1 MRKISIRGASENN
14 LRGID
19 LDIPHEAFT
28 VISGLSG
35 SGKSSL
41 AFDTIF
47 KEGQRRYVESLSSYA
62 RQFLG
67 QMERPRVDHIEGLS
81 PAAAIDQR
89 SANRSPR
96 STVGTIT
103 EISDY
108 LRLLFA
114 RIGQVHCHRCGT
126 EIRPQTADQI
136 VDHVLRGSK
145 GELGLIL
152 APVVRH
158 RKGEHRELVSQWQ
171 RAGYVRAR
179 FDGEVHRLDAAPKLA
194 RTKWHDVEVVIDRIK
209 IAEDRRERITDSIE
223 TAIELADGMVV
234 IATDDRDELLSS
246 KYGCPGCG
254 ASIEPPEPA
263 SFSFNS
269 RRGSCPTCHGLGK
282 VTDIDPERLIRDS
295 ELSIRDG
302 AIALT
307 NSSGYTLY
315 ARMPMQSWEQLGKAF
330 DFSIDTPWQEL
341 SNEQRDLILHGS
353 GRRKFTETRSWESD
367 GGQST
372 GSRTKQRTWRGLV
385 PLLRRRSKS
394 SGGLVQWAQKLLSEQ
409 TCQACDGARLR
420 AESLSVRFR
429 GFNIA
434 EINAMPIGKAR
445 TFLSESDLPSREA
458 QIADQILREID
469 VRLEFLER
477 VGLSYLTLDRG
488 ADSLAGG
495 EGQRIRLAAQIGSG
509 LEGVLYVLDEP
520 SIGLHHRDN
529 AGLLRTLGALR
540 SRGNTVLAVEH
551 DEMTIRSADH
561 VIDIG
566 PGAGH
571 EGGLVVAEGTPDE
584 VGRGESPTG
593 RYLRGVDAIPIPKRR
608 RRGSGSRL
616 SIQGARHHNLKNV
629 DVDFPLET
637 LVCVTGVSGSGKST
651 LIDDILKRALSA
663 KLHGAQAKP
672 GRHDRITGVENLEK
686 VIEID
691 QSPIGRNPRS
701 NPATYSGVF
710 DHIRDLFH
718 RLPNSRARGYRPGRF
733 SFNVKGGRCEAC
745 EGRGSTVVEMQ
756 FMGDVEIVCENC
768 GGSRFNRE
776 TLRIL
781 YKGKSI
787 ADVLDMRVGDALE
800 FFETIPRIQ
809 RIMNTMVDVGLGYLP
824 LGQSS
829 TTLSGGEA
837 QRLKLSSQL
846 ARPPSGHT
854 LYILDEPTTG
864 LHFYDVK
871 RLVDVLQ
878 RLVESGNTVIV
889 VEHNPEIIKVSDWVV
904 DLGPEGGEAG
914 GYLVAAGTPEK
925 VARTHGSYT
934 GEMLADVLAGR
945 PLGSSGT
952 ETGPRPTGQST
963 DGSLIVRGAR
973 KHNLKSV
980 NVRIPK
986 EKLTVVTG
994 VSGSGKST
1002 LAMETIFS
1010 EGQRRFVEC
1019 LSSYA
1024 RQFLGRLDDAEVES
1038 ISGLAPAIAIGQ
1050 ENLTRTPRSLVAT
1063 TTEIY
1068 DYLRV
1073 LYSRAGR
1080 PHCPNGHGPIVG
1092 MTSGEIIAAVAGL
1105 GDGTRINIVA
1115 PANDDRPDD
1124 MPAYFRSLLKDG
1136 FVRLRI
1142 GGRTVDLSA
1151 GLPSYDESELSD
1163 IELIVDRLVIGDD
1176 ALDRVGDS
1184 VELAL
1189 ARGGGRIFAEVVDG
1203 EGSVQRRIT
1212 LNTRPVCGVCESG
1225 LDGPLTPRHFSFN
1238 SYTGACPACDGLG
1251 SAKTFHRDLV
1261 VPDPSKS
1268 YAEGAIA
1275 FLDSDPMNSWWG
1287 RWVVALAGHYSF
1299 DPQMPWSSL
1308 SDEAQF
1314 AVLYGT
1320 AGAPIK
1326 RVYERSDGDAQVSS
1340 VRMEPW
1346 EGFIPIFARW
1356 YERTKNSDRQD
1367 FFERYM
1373 REQTCPECDGT
1384 RLQPI
1389 VRSVR
1394 FANKT
1399 VSEVLEMSVEAAKLF
1414 FQEIADDPEAAGLGN
1429 NESEIAK
1436 TPLAEIANRLQF
1448 LDDVGVGYLTLDR
1461 PTASLSGG
1469 EAQRIRLATQ
1479 VGTRLVGALYV
1490 LDEPSIGL
1498 HQRDIGRLLASLKR
1512 LRDLGNTVIV
1522 IEHDE
1527 NTMRMADYLIDLGPG
1542 PGERGG
1548 RVVAEGTIDDILA
1561 SPESITGQALRHNNF
1576 LDRVKMIPRLK
1587 SGVFK
1592 VIGAR
1597 ANNLKNIDVDF
1608 PIGCFTAVTGVSGSG
1623 KSTLVDTIL
1632 RRALRNQIHG
1642 AREVPGEH
1650 TRIDGADL
1658 FNKVVVVDQSP
1669 IGRSARSCPATYIG
1683 VFDEIRALYSRLPD
1697 AKALGF
1703 GVRRF
1708 SFNEG
1713 PGKCPACRGEG
1724 FQRISMQFLADVEV
1738 LCDVCGGKRYNAQ
1751 TRQIHFRGRD
1761 ISEILELS
1769 AEEALGHFDAV
1780 PRIRTYLRVLCDVG
1794 LGYIRLGQAAT
1805 GLSGGEAQR
1814 IKLAA
1819 ELCRPATGN
1828 TLYLLDEPTVGLHA
1842 ADVSVLMGVLNKLV
1856 EGGNTVVVV
1865 EHDLGVIAQADH
1877 VIDLGPEGGDAGGY
1891 VVGTG
1896 TPTELSRN
1904 SQSYTGVY
1912 LRQLINR
1919 INAAA

>member
-1 MRKISIRGASENN
+1 MRKISVRGASENN
-14 LRGID
+14 LQGLD
-19 LDIPHEAFT
+19 LDIPHQTLT

-47 KEGQRRYVESLSSYA
+47 REGQRRYIESLSSYA

-89 SANRSPR
+89 SANRNPR

-103 EISDY
+103 EVSDY

-114 RIGQVHCHRCGT
+114 RIGQVHCHRCDT
-126 EIRPQTADQI
+126 RIRPQTAGQI
-136 VDHVLRGSK
+136 VDHLLESTN
-145 GELGLIL
+145 GELALIL

-158 RKGEHRELVSQWQ
+158 RKGEHSELVAQWR

-194 RTKWHDVEVVIDRIK
+194 RTKWHDIEVVVDRIR
-209 IAEDRRERITDSIE
+209 IVEGNRERITDSVE
-223 TAIELADGMVV
+223 TATELAEGMVV
-234 IATDDRDELLSS
+234 SSTRAGDQLLSS

-254 ASIEPPEPA
+254 ASVEPPEPA

-269 RRGSCPTCHGLGK
+269 RRGACRTCQGLGR
-282 VTDIDPERLIRDS
+282 VLDLDPDKLIRDPD
-295 ELSIRDG
+295 LSIREG
-302 AIALT
+302 AISLT
-307 NSSGYTLY
+307 NNSGYTLY
-315 ARMPMQSWEQLGKAF
+315 ARMPMRSWEQLASAF
-330 DFSIDTPWQEL
+330 DFSTDTPWKEL
-341 SNEQRDLILHGS
+341 SNEQRDLILYGS
-353 GRRKFTETRSWESD
+353 GRRKFTETQSWESED
-367 GGQST
+367 GQS
-372 GSRTKQRTWRGLV
+372 GGARTTQRPWRGLI

-394 SGGLVQWAQKLLSEQ
+394 GRMEWAHRLLSHR

-420 AESLSVRFR
+420 DESLSVRFQ
-429 GFNIA
+429 GLSIA
-434 EINAMPIGKAR
+434 EVNAMPIAKAR
-445 TFLSESDLPSREA
+445 AFLKASELQPREA
-458 QIADQILREID
+458 RIADQILREID
-469 VRLEFLER
+469 LRLDFLER
-477 VGLSYLTLDRG
+477 VGLSYLNLNRG

-495 EGQRIRLAAQIGSG
+495 EAQRIRLAAQIGAG

-520 SIGLHHRDN
+520 SVGLHHRDN

-540 SRGNTVLAVEH
+540 NRGNTVLVVEH
-551 DEMTIRSADH
+551 DESTIRSADH
-561 VIDIG
+561 VVDIG
-566 PGAGH
+566 PAAGD
-571 EGGLVVAEGTPDE
+571 EGGLVVAEGSPDA
-584 VGRGESPTG
+584 VAKSDSPTG
-593 RYLRGVDAIPIPKRR
+593 RYLRGADAIPIPKRR
-608 RRGSGSRL
+608 RGSGERL
-616 SIQGARHHNLKNV
+616 SILGARQHNLKNI
-629 DVDFPLET
+629 DVALPLGT

-651 LIDDILKRALSA
+651 LVDDILKRALA
-663 KLHGAQAKP
+663 AALHGAQAAP
-672 GRHDRITGVENLEK
+672 GLHDRITGVENVEK
-686 VIEID
+686 VIEIN

-701 NPATYSGVF
+701 NPATYSGVL

-718 RLPNSRARGYRPGRF
+718 KLPEARARGYRPGRF

-745 EGRGSTVVEMQ
+745 EGRGSLLVEMQ
-756 FMGDVEIVCENC
+756 FMGDVEIVCEAC
-768 GGSRFNRE
+768 GGSRFNRQ
-776 TLRIL
+776 TLGVR
-781 YKGKSI
+781 YKDKSI
-787 ADVLDMRVGDALE
+787 ADVLAMRVSDALE
-800 FFETIPRIQ
+800 FFENIPRIQ
-809 RIMNTMVDVGLGYLP
+809 RILKTMVDVGLGYVP

-871 RLVDVLQ
+871 RLVEVLQ
-878 RLVESGNTVIV
+878 RLVDGGNTVVV
-889 VEHNPEIIKVSDWVV
+889 VEHNPEIIKITDWVV
-904 DLGPEGGEAG
+904 DLGPEGGEDG
-914 GYLVAAGTPEK
+914 GYLVVAGTPEE
-925 VARTHGSYT
+925 VARARGSHT
-934 GEMLADVLAGR
+934 GEMLAEVLAGN
-945 PLGSSGT
+945 PLGKSVNGAPAEPAAESEEGVL
-952 ETGPRPTGQST
+952 S
-963 DGSLIVRGAR
+963 VVGAR
-973 KHNLKSV
+973 KHNLKNISV
-980 NVRIPK
+980 KIPK

-1024 RQFLGRLDDAEVES
+1024 RQFLGRLEDAEVES

-1063 TTEIY
+1063 ATEIY

-1080 PHCPNGHGPIVG
+1080 LHCPNGHGPIAG
-1092 MTSGEIIAAVAGL
+1092 TTSKEIIEAVASL
-1105 GDGTRINIVA
+1105 GDGDRINIVA
-1115 PANDDRPDD
+1115 PASYTPDD
-1124 MPAYFRSLLKDG
+1124 VEDASAYLRSLLKEG
-1136 FVRLRI
+1136 FIRVRI
-1142 GGRTVDLSA
+1142 GGRPVDLSA
-1151 GLPSYDESELSD
+1151 RMPSDGGFELSD
-1163 IELIVDRLVIGDD
+1163 VELIVDRLVIGAD
-1176 ALDRVGDS
+1176 ALDRLGDS

-1189 ARGGGRIFAEVVDG
+1189 ARGGGRMFAEIVDG
-1203 EGSVQRRIT
+1203 DGSVRRRVAF
-1212 LNTRPVCGVCESG
+1212 NSRPVCAVCESA

-1238 SYTGACPACDGLG
+1238 AYTGACPACDGLG
-1251 SAKTFHRDLV
+1251 SARTFDRDLV

-1275 FLDSDPMNSWWG
+1275 FLDSDPMTSWWG
-1287 RWVVALAGHYSF
+1287 RWVLALAEHFWF
-1299 DPQMPWSSL
+1299 DPHAPWSSL
-1308 SDEAQF
+1308 SEEARS
-1314 AVLYGT
+1314 AMLYGT
-1320 AGAPIK
+1320 GGAPVK
-1326 RVYERSDGDAQVSS
+1326 RVFQRDDGDVAASS

-1356 YERTKNSDRQD
+1356 YERTKNTGRQD
-1367 FFERYM
+1367 FFERFM
-1373 REQTCPECDGT
+1373 REQICEECGGA
-1384 RLQPI
+1384 RLQPM

-1394 FANKT
+1394 FVDK
-1399 VSEVLEMSVEAAKLF
+1399 VISDVLDMSVAEARVF
-1414 FQEIADDPEAAGLGN
+1414 FKRVADDPEAAGLRKD
-1429 NESEIAK
+1429 EAEIAE
-1436 TPLAEIANRLQF
+1436 TPLIEIANRLQF
-1448 LDDVGVGYLTLDR
+1448 LDDVGVGYLTLNR

-1498 HQRDIGRLLASLKR
+1498 HPRDIGRLLSSLKR

-1527 NTMRMADYLIDLGPG
+1527 ETMRMADHLIDLGPG

-1548 RVVAEGTIDDILA
+1548 HVVAEGTLDDILE
-1561 SPESITGQALRHNNF
+1561 SPESVTGQALRHNVF
-1576 LDRVKMIPRLK
+1576 LHRVKMMPRMK
-1587 SGVFK
+1587 SGQLQ

-1597 ANNLKNIDVDF
+1597 ANNLKNIDVAF
-1608 PIGCFTAVTGVSGSG
+1608 PVGCFTAVTGVSGSG

-1632 RRALRNQIHG
+1632 RRALRNRIHG
-1642 AREVPGEH
+1642 AREFPGEH
-1650 TRIDGADL
+1650 SRIEGAGL
-1658 FNKVVVVDQSP
+1658 VNKVVVVDQSP

-1724 FQRISMQFLADVEV
+1724 YQRISMQFLADVQV
-1738 LCDVCGGKRYNAQ
+1738 MCDVCGGKRYNAQ
-1751 TRQIHFRGRD
+1751 TRRVKFRGLD
-1761 ISEILELS
+1761 ISDVLELS
-1769 AEEALGHFDAV
+1769 AEQALEHFESM
-1780 PRIRTYLRVLCDVG
+1780 PRIRRYLEVLCGVG

-1819 ELCRPATGN
+1819 ELSRSATGN

-1842 ADVSVLMGVLNKLV
+1842 ADVKVLMDVLNKLV
-1856 EGGNTVVVV
+1856 ESGNTVVVV

-1891 VVGTG
+1891 VVAVG

-1904 SQSYTGVY
+1904 SKSYTGVH
-1912 LRQLINR
+1912 LRRLIDR
-1919 INAAA
+1919 ITAAA